1 MAEAAR
7 WDMGRQGRGEHMEWR
22 GEMTGAKDRRERQRR
37 VREGGGGREGS
48 VGLGFVR
55 EEAERGW
62 EAHAH
67 A

>member
-1 MAEAAR
+1 MGYGEAGSGRAHGVAR
-7 WDMGRQGRGEHMEWR
+7 GDDGGEGSE
-22 GEMTGAKDRRERQRR
+22 GATAKSER
-37 VREGGGGREGS
+37 GGGGREGS